1 MCALQNTLARH
12 IILAA
17 TACILAGTACASS
30 PSARQLSAPD
40 LAGGDPGADGA
51 LLPSHLRCEY
61 RVNPL
66 GIDETKPHLSWILLP
81 RNERQRGVTQTA
93 YHVLVASDQNKLVTG
108 VGDLWDSGK
117 VMSDCNS
124 QLTYS
129 GVSLGSGT
137 DCWWKVRVWDNH
149 NNVSSWSPPARWS
162 MGLLTPSDWSAQWIG
177 YTYKAKTDPKLPQP
191 TYWRKDLKA
200 EKKIARA
207 MLYASALGSYV
218 VSING
223 KRVGEDYF
231 NPGWTDFRRRV
242 YYHTYDVTPM
252 LRTGRNALAAILST
266 GWYAGYIWAG
276 PFNYGSTPK
285 LLLQLNV
292 EYVDGTCQAFGTGTG
307 WKVSYG
313 PLLEADVQQG
323 EAYDARLEIPNWN
336 LAGFDDSSWA
346 APDANQAAVPVKVE
360 RDNSMAQLCAAPHPP
375 VRRQREI
382 KPLSMSCPTPGTYV
396 FDLGESIAGWAKLK
410 AKGPQGTN
418 IILRY
423 TGMLNPDGTI
433 YYDYLREARVKDSY
447 LLKGS
452 GEEEVWEP
460 LFTYH
465 GFQYVEVTGYPGL
478 PTLDTITGVVCN
490 SDLERTGT
498 FECSDGRVNQLY
510 KNAVNTIVANF
521 VDLPTGCS
529 DRSERLGWM
538 GQAQLMY
545 SWCYSYDMNA
555 FLDKYMTDI
564 VDAQSFGKSGSYLQ
578 VSPIWGDIESPGWSD
593 DGVCIP
599 YALYRFY
606 GNTNI
611 VAKNYE
617 SLQKYL
623 AHIERSLSGCLRTG
637 PVYHCDGE
645 KFIGYG
651 DWLAIVEDRELHAD
665 VLNTLWNGWSVSN
678 MAELAA
684 GIGKNDDVAKYRQL
698 LKNMKSAFNAA
709 YVSSDGKVKHDT
721 QGEYALGLY
730 FGFFPENKIAGAV
743 AHLVDDISNKSH
755 TEARENPSK
764 KPRIIP
770 PGHLTTGFHSS
781 RALLPV
787 LSKYGQNALA
797 YKLLLQDTYPSWL
810 YPVKYGATSCWERW
824 DSWSADQGFQDKRMN
839 SFGMPH
845 LMASVGEWLFHY
857 VGGIG
862 QQGEGF
868 KNIVIKP
875 YIGAGLTWARASY
888 DSIHG
893 TIAVRWE
900 QSKGAL
906 VVDVT
911 IPANTSATVS
921 LPGSG
926 TGPLTIKESGKTVWS
941 KGACLS
947 GVPGISGASANG
959 DRVEFQVAS
968 GNYRFRIME

>member
-1 MCALQNTLARH
+1 
-12 IILAA
+12 
-17 TACILAGTACASS
+17 
-30 PSARQLSAPD
+30 
-40 LAGGDPGADGA
+40 
-51 LLPSHLRCEY
+51 
-61 RVNPL
+61 L

-93 YHVLVASDQNKLVTG
+93 YQVLVASDQNKLLSG

-117 VMSDCNS
+117 VISDCSS
-124 QLTYS
+124 QVTYS
-129 GVSLGSGT
+129 GAPLGSGT

-149 NNVSSWSPPARWS
+149 SKASSWSVPARWS
-162 MGLLTPSDWSAQWIG
+162 MGLLKPDDWSAQWIG
-177 YTYKAKTDPKLPQP
+177 YTYKAKTDPKLPQA
-191 TYWRKDLKA
+191 TYWRKEVKT
-200 EKKIARA
+200 EKTVARA

-218 VSING
+218 VHING
-223 KRVGEDYF
+223 RRVGNDYF
-231 NPGWTDFRRRV
+231 NPGWTDFRKRV
-242 YYHTYDVTPM
+242 YYHTYDVTAM
-252 LRTGRNALAAILST
+252 LRPGHNALAAILST

-292 EYVDGTCQAFGTGTG
+292 EYVDGTRQTVGTGTD

-313 PLLEADVQQG
+313 PLLEADIQQG
-323 EAYDARLEIPNWN
+323 ETYDARLEIPNWN
-336 LAGFDDSSWA
+336 LAGFDDSNWE
-346 APDANQAAVPVKVE
+346 APDVKQEPVPIKVE
-360 RDNSMAQLCAAPHPP
+360 RDNSLALLCAAPHPP

-382 KPLSMSCPTPGTYV
+382 RPVSMSCPTPGTYV

-410 AKGPQGTN
+410 AKGPQGSN
-418 IILRY
+418 IVLRC
-423 TGMLNPDGTI
+423 TGKLNPDGTI
-433 YYDYLREARVKDSY
+433 YYEYLREARVKDSY
-447 LLKGS
+447 VLKGS

-465 GFQYVEVTGYPGL
+465 GFQYVEVTGYPGV

-490 SDLERTGT
+490 SDLERTGS
-498 FECSDGRVNQLY
+498 FECSDPRVNQLY
-510 KNAVNTIVANF
+510 RNSVDTIVANF

-593 DGVCIP
+593 DGVCVP

-623 AHIERSLSGCLRTG
+623 AHIERSLTGYLRIG
-637 PVYHCDGE
+637 PVYHYDGQ

-651 DWLAIVEDRELHAD
+651 DWLAIVENRELHAD

-684 GIGKNDDVAKYRQL
+684 GIGKHDDAAKYRQL

-709 YVSSDGKVKHDT
+709 YVSSDGKVKHDI

-730 FGFFPENKIAGAV
+730 FNFFPENKIAGAV
-743 AHLVDDISNKSH
+743 AHLVDDVANKSH

-845 LMASVGEWLFHY
+845 LMASVVEWLMSY
-857 VGGIG
+857 AAGIQSSGLGGKRIA
-862 QQGEGF
+862 
-868 KNIVIKP
+868 VKP
-875 YIGAGLTWARASY
+875 YPSEGLTWLHTSY
-888 DSIHG
+888 KSINGNIAVKWTRMNGGAFTMQVSIPPNTKG
-893 TIAVRWE
+893 TISVP
-900 QSKGAL
+900 KNGAKS
-906 VVDVT
+906 VVVY
-911 IPANTSATVS
+911 
-921 LPGSG
+921 
-926 TGPLTIKESGKTVWS
+926 ESGKLVWS
-941 KGACLS
+941 KNTLVGKI
-947 GVPGISGASANG
+947 PGIATAIEDADYVN
-959 DRVEFQVAS
+959 FQVGS
-968 GNYRFRIME
+968 GSYEFTTLALNK